1 MATKRLKQPVRDV
14 PKHVLPK
21 PAPAP
26 GFWEARVLPFLEKR
40 SLVLVLCLIAVA
52 TGRIVAT
59 YPILSMTTDEPAHI
73 ACGLEYLSRHLYQ
86 YETNQPPL
94 SRAMIALGPYLA
106 GARTMGEKDWG
117 REAVAIL
124 FHSSNPDRLLYL
136 MRLGILPFFFL
147 ASLVVYLW
155 ARHHFGNATGVI
167 ATGLFT
173 LLPPVL
179 AHAGLATTDMALTA
193 CLGAAF
199 FMLVLWAESP
209 TWKRSLLLGVSV
221 GLAVLAKF
229 TALLFLPSAAALAL
243 LFYFAVVRPGG
254 TQLLRLA
261 RERAPAF
268 GLAVVTGA
276 LTIWAGYLFS
286 FGKVPEWSL
295 SLPAPELFDGIRSGM
310 RHNQEG
316 HMSYLLGRASAK
328 GFWYYFPVVLAVK
341 TPIAFLLLSG
351 LGAYLAW
358 KKRARMAYCLPLAL
372 SLGILLPAMTGQI
385 NIGVRHILPIYLG
398 LSIAAAVAVVQLLE
412 WAQARTW
419 LALAAGLLVFWM
431 AASGAISHPDY
442 LSYFNEFVADPETV
456 LVDSDLDWGQDAKR
470 LAKRMR
476 EVGATEINYGPPNHL
491 TDYLMT
497 WPGLPRFIPIR
508 PAFPAEGWTVVSPT
522 IDRTTQY
529 GLYYRYPNLVPWYDR
544 MPPTEKVGALRLYY
558 VPPGSLRRQ

>member
-1 MATKRLKQPVRDV
+1 M
-14 PKHVLPK
+14 
-21 PAPAP
+21 
-26 GFWEARVLPFLEKR
+26 
-40 SLVLVLCLIAVA
+40 
-52 TGRIVAT
+52 
-59 YPILSMTTDEPAHI
+59 
-73 ACGLEYLSRHLYQ
+73 
-86 YETNQPPL
+86 
-94 SRAMIALGPYLA
+94 
-106 GARTMGEKDWG
+106 
-117 REAVAIL
+117 
-124 FHSSNPDRLLYL
+124 
-136 MRLGILPFFFL
+136 
-147 ASLVVYLW
+147 
-155 ARHHFGNATGVI
+155 I

-199 FMLVLWAESP
+199 FTLVLWAESP
-209 TWKRSLLLGVSV
+209 TWKRSLLLGVTV

-243 LFYFAVVRPGG
+243 LFYIAIARPGG
-254 TQLLRLA
+254 NQLLGLA
-261 RERAPAF
+261 QERAPAF

-276 LTIWAGYLFS
+276 LIIWAGYWFS

-316 HMSYLLGRASAK
+316 HVSYLLGRVSAK

-358 KKRARMAYCLPLAL
+358 KKRARLAYCLPLAF
-372 SLGILLPAMTGQI
+372 SLGILLPAMAGQI

-412 WAQARTW
+412 WSRAGRETRTW
-419 LALAAGLLVFWM
+419 LALAAGLLVSWM

-442 LSYFNEFVADPETV
+442 LSYFNEFAADPETV

-529 GLYYRYPNLVPWYDR
+529 GLYYRYPNLIPWYDR
-544 MPPTEKVGALRLYY
+544 RPPTEKVGALRLYY
-558 VPPGSLRRQ
+558 VPPGSLRRVQ